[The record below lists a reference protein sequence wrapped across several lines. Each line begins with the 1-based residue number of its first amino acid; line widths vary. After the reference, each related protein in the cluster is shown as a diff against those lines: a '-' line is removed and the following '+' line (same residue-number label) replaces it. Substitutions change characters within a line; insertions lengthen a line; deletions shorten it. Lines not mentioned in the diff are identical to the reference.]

1 MTAAG
6 PPSPPVRRRALRAI
20 GWSVLTAAILVAA
33 GWSIWWAG
41 LWRRPPGPLEPGWRA
56 AVFVLAGD
64 GASGWRDAQAWRA
77 RFSDPFGVAVRADG
91 TVYVADAGDSQRI
104 RAIAPDGRVTTVAG
118 SVRGFADGAASAAQ
132 FDTPSGVAVDA
143 SGTIYVADTANNA
156 IRRIAAD
163 GYVTTLAGDGVA
175 GDRDGRGRDARF
187 NGPIGLALDGTGR
200 LIVADTY
207 NDRIRAI
214 APDGTVTTLAGQGPG
229 MLDGPAGEALFDT
242 PCGVAVDDAGTILV
256 ADTGN
261 GLIRILDAHG
271 RVTTAALPEPVGRP
285 MSIAS
290 GSDGTVYVADERGRI
305 LEASLAS
312 GAARTLAGSAP
323 GFRDGPAGEAR
334 FRRPS
339 GIAAAG
345 HGRLVVAD
353 TGNALIRIV
362 SALSRLDLR
371 VPPPPFI
378 APGFDADAF
387 ARHPLLWP
395 VAPMEGPHEIAGTIG
410 EARGG
415 EGSERFHAG
424 IDVRLDEGTPVL
436 AVRDGTVSAPIS
448 TGAFESLNEWLRI
461 GPVTYVHIR
470 AGRERRGRE
479 QVLFDDARFV
489 PTRDGTGAVVRV
501 RVKRGARFV
510 TGEPIA
516 TVNRFNH
523 VHLNV
528 GWPGEEHNP
537 LRFRLAQFVD
547 TVPPTIPRGGVR
559 LFDEAGELL
568 RARARGRLVVSGRV
582 HVVVD
587 AWDQADGNRPNRRLG
602 LYALGYQI
610 LGPDGASLDT
620 ESASDRIRFDQL
632 ADDRDAPRIVYA
644 PGSGIPFYGRRTTRF
659 LYAVTNT
666 FRNGVA
672 EEGVWDTARL
682 PPGDYTLRAWA
693 TDISGN
699 TTRRDV
705 PVTVEPPALAAVD
718 PE

>member
-1 MTAAG
+1 MLA
-6 PPSPPVRRRALRAI
+6 VALLA
-20 GWSVLTAAILVAA
+20 AA
-33 GWSIWWAG
+33 GWGVWWAAWG
-41 LWRRPPGPLEPGWRA
+41 RPASESLEPGWPA

-64 GASGWRDAQAWRA
+64 GTAGWRDGQAWRA
-77 RFSDPFGVAVRADG
+77 RFSDPFGVAARADG
-91 TVYVADAGDSQRI
+91 TVYVADAGDAHHI
-104 RAIAPDGRVTTVAG
+104 RAIAPDGRVTTIAG
-118 SVRGFADGAASAAQ
+118 SVRGFADGAGRSAQ

-156 IRRIAAD
+156 IRRISPD
-163 GYVTTLAGDGVA
+163 GYVTTLAGDGSA
-175 GDRDGRGRDARF
+175 GYRDGRGRQARF
-187 NGPIGLALDGTGR
+187 NGPIGLAFDATGR

-207 NDRIRAI
+207 NDRIRAV

-229 MLDGPAGEALFDT
+229 MLDGPAGQALFDT
-242 PCGVAVDDAGTILV
+242 PCGVAVDRAGTILV

-261 GLIRILDAHG
+261 GLIRVIDAQG
-271 RVTTAALPEPVGRP
+271 RVLTAAVPVPLARP
-285 MSIAS
+285 MSIAP
-290 GSDGTVYVADERGRI
+290 GPEGTFYVADEAGRI
-305 LEASLAS
+305 VEASLTG

-323 GFRDGPAGEAR
+323 GFHDGPAGEAR

-339 GIAAAG
+339 GIAMMSP
-345 HGRLVVAD
+345 GRLVVAD
-353 TGNALIRIV
+353 AGNALVRTV
-362 SALSRLDLR
+362 SALSRLDFR
-371 VPPPPFI
+371 VPPPPLI
-378 APGFDADAF
+378 APAFDADAF

-448 TGAFESLNEWLRI
+448 NGAFESLNEWLRI

-479 QVLFDDARFV
+479 QVLFDDHRFV
-489 PTRDGTGAVVRV
+489 PTHDETGALVRL
-501 RVKRGARFV
+501 RVKRGTRFR
-510 TGEPIA
+510 TGEPVA

-523 VHLNV
+523 VHLNI

-537 LRFRLAQFVD
+537 LRFRLTQFVD
-547 TVPPTIPRGGVR
+547 TVPPTIPKDGVR
-559 LFDEAGELL
+559 LFDEAGERL
-568 RARARGRLVVSGRV
+568 RARARGRLLVSGRV

-587 AWDQADGNRPNRRLG
+587 AWDRADGNRPNRRLG
-602 LYALGYQI
+602 LYALGYQV
-610 LGPDGASLDT
+610 LGPDGASL
-620 ESASDRIRFDQL
+620 EAAGAADRIRFDQL
-632 ADDRDAPRIVYA
+632 ADDRHAPRIVYA

-659 LYAVTNT
+659 LYAVTNS

-672 EEGVWDTARL
+672 EEGVWDTSQLA
-682 PPGDYTLRAWA
+682 PGDYTLRAWA

-705 PVTVEPPALAAVD
+705 PVTVERPALAAVD